1 MRRMLCLTLGLA
13 ACGALALSPLA
24 AARGGK
30 RPAHQAHAKNFSV
43 FAFSGPSKIVPASG
57 TSPKRLSPGDVL
69 IINDRL
75 TVPYARHGKY
85 KIIGHDTGTCT
96 FTRVSHNSGL
106 ADCSVTA
113 VLPKGSI
120 TTEGQIKFLGNGLKT
135 AHLAIIGGTGKFR
148 NAGGAVQVKAVRH
161 YTVLTF
167 TLR

>member
-30 RPAHQAHAKNFSV
+30 RPAHQAHPKDFTV
-43 FAFSGPSKIVPASG
+43 FAFSGPSKLVPASG
-57 TSPKRLSPGDVL
+57 TSPKKLSPGDVL

-85 KIIGHDTGTCT
+85 RIIGSDSGSCV
-96 FTRVSHNSGL
+96 FTRVSHRKGL

-113 VLPKGSI
+113 ILPKGSI
-120 TTEGQIKFLGNGLKT
+120 TTEGPITFRGNGLET

-148 NAGGAVQVKAVRH
+148 NAGGAVQVKPSGH
-161 YTVLTF
+161 YTALTF